1 MHSPE
6 SGQLDKKLIFLFVF
20 IFFKIKLAAT
30 FATMKWSLVYLS
42 FLQWRHLPAFTME
55 FCDNST
61 LTREITRELTTREL
75 LRDGRRQKQKFIRPK
90 RNFLRH

>member
-1 MHSPE
+1 
-6 SGQLDKKLIFLFVF
+6 
-20 IFFKIKLAAT
+20 
-30 FATMKWSLVYLS
+30 MKWSLFYLS

-75 LRDGRRQKQKFIRPK
+75 TTRELLRDGRRQKQKFIRPK